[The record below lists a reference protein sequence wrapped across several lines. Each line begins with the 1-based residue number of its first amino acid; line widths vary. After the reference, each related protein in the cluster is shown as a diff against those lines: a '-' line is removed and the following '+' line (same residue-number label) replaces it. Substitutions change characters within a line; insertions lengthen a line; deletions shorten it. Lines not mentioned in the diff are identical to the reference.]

1 MKTDYSFLD
10 HFTWVICGQTVTIL
24 SYRKVS
30 AKSSS
35 EITLIPFLFN
45 KAEVTPIPLTFFT
58 NEITIINHGTNTRWI
73 VLLQDN
79 NAEGKGEY
87 KKAID
92 YFNESVS
99 YLKLNI
105 SLDSF
110 YKFGQ
115 IHMTLGICYM
125 QLENYALSMKSF
137 EQAKELFSLKE
148 DEVNQAGV
156 YNNLGILYRKEGDFD
171 TAIQFFKESIFM
183 YNNLNN
189 SNQRNNVE
197 IELAKTY
204 FEKGGLEEA
213 RRVCLDVLELAS
225 INKYKYEAYICL
237 GDIETENSNFSL
249 AIEYYKNALAEPGA

>member
-1 MKTDYSFLD
+1 
-10 HFTWVICGQTVTIL
+10 
-24 SYRKVS
+24 
-30 AKSSS
+30 
-35 EITLIPFLFN
+35 
-45 KAEVTPIPLTFFT
+45 
-58 NEITIINHGTNTRWI
+58 
-73 VLLQDN
+73 
-79 NAEGKGEY
+79 
-87 KKAID
+87 
-92 YFNESVS
+92 
-99 YLKLNI
+99 
-105 SLDSF
+105 
-110 YKFGQ
+110 
-115 IHMTLGICYM
+115 MTLGICYM

-249 AIEYYKNALAEPGA
+249 AIEYYKNALAELGPNQENVYKKLLEKQAKVYHKLGDYERASSLLLDAVS